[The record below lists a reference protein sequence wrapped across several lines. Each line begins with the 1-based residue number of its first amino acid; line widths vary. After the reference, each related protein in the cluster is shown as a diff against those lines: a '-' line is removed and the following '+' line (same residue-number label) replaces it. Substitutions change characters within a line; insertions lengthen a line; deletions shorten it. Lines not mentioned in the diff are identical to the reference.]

1 VTGTLHAADADG
13 ETAAVRAR
21 IDSYVAAFNRGDV
34 AAAAAHWDESA
45 EYVLPDSDQRIH
57 GREAI
62 RAALETLSATG
73 EPLRLALSGQRIRLV
88 NDSVAV
94 EEGLARLV
102 SPDKVPEQADYTAI
116 HVKKNGTWYRESV
129 RETLAPVSTSNHEGL
144 ASLAWMVGTWQRQ
157 DENESLIIRCQW
169 THNNNF
175 LSRSFKI
182 TSGEGEAL
190 TGTQVIGW
198 DASSGSIRS
207 WSFDSEGG
215 FEEAVWHP
223 VGDRWSVKVAAVLP
237 DGRAG
242 FEQRIVTPIGDNTFT
257 WKAVDRQIDGTLVAA
272 TEEVTVTRAE

>member
-1 VTGTLHAADADG
+1 
-13 ETAAVRAR
+13 
-21 IDSYVAAFNRGDV
+21 
-34 AAAAAHWDESA
+34 
-45 EYVLPDSDQRIH
+45 
-57 GREAI
+57 
-62 RAALETLSATG
+62 
-73 EPLRLALSGQRIRLV
+73 LV

-175 LSRSFKI
+175 LLRSFKI